1 MPDRRPAAP
10 VDPDDPKGLI
20 RESFRI
26 EGITDAECRSILID
40 WALSLPANADPR
52 AAMARLQARH
62 ASAESKHPEAD
73 HPMTR
78 LMQAA
83 AETPPTPR
91 RRGGR
96 ASRIGP
102 AGGASG
108 QD

>member
-10 VDPDDPKGLI
+10 AEPDDPKGLI

-40 WALSLPANADPR
+40 WALSLPAGADPR

-62 ASAESKHPEAD
+62 AEVAEE
-73 HPMTR
+73 HPMKL

-83 AETPPTPR
+83 AEAPAAPR

-96 ASRIGP
+96 ASRI
-102 AGGASG
+102 AAARGASG
-108 QD
+108 QE